1 MFRVTVL
8 FEDACPSSIIPT
20 KSIMPKAEFWS
31 DRTFY
36 FCGERH
42 PSNVPSC
49 FLMLQG
55 QKQIGKILLTLAQ
68 VIGIL
73 VPIKAFQ

>member
-42 PSNVPSC
+42 RMCRVV

-55 QKQIGKILLTLAQ
+55 RKQIGKFLLMLAQ
-68 VIGIL
+68 TMKKL
-73 VPIKAFQ
+73 VNLN